1 MASTVDII
9 NLTHGWGFLAFF
21 NIIDRH
27 SKRKAEGER
36 HLLNT
41 EPNPRPLAL
50 NPSPASLHDA
60 SRYNW
65 FSQPLTFFYL
75 PHFTRLSCWLLEE
88 LTVKCSILSCTE
100 YTRRCHILAK
110 LNSQR
115 SQLRTGDNYGDR
127 RIAYSKIVSGLHHS
141 KGEIIKGVWAHH
153 NGLR

>member
-1 MASTVDII
+1 MASTVDIM
-9 NLTHGWGFLAFF
+9 NLTHGWVFWLFSTLLT
-21 NIIDRH
+21 D

-41 EPNPRPLAL
+41 ESNQRPL
-50 NPSPASLHDA
+50 SPKPIACFVAWCFTLKLIQSTTH
-60 SRYNW
+60 
-65 FSQPLTFFYL
+65 FFYL

-88 LTVKCSILSCTE
+88 LTVRCSILSCTD